1 MKKALMMAGWIGL
14 AAASGFSAS
23 QYPPALLGGW
33 KTTVT
38 VKGNPVETTIFLRAG
53 GACVCRLAAG
63 GKTVDAEGTWTVSG
77 KRLRVD
83 VSGQTILDA
92 TFEVKGDTLILD
104 GGANRCVRVAD
115 TTAAEKPMAAPE
127 AGKTGGDL
135 RLPEVKLRPNVICG
149 YVVDAQGRPISE
161 GVGKIRVHAWTRG
174 LHGEVHNNAVPD
186 EKGYY
191 EIKVEEAGWY
201 IEGWLRLKTG
211 QDMLVLEL
219 RPLQT
224 RTTQW
229 PSGEGVRMDFVW
241 SISGVKPDMAGNP
254 RKAWEFYGM
263 HVTIQ
268 REDISSVKPAV
279 GDTYVFTLVP
289 QGPLIDGT
297 AGRTLTREWKHEE
310 RWEDPRLADIPVGTY
325 VLSGRLVSPNGT
337 AKALKFRE
345 TGAQWWDRIEIRPE
359 AQPDDGKL
367 KPIILRMAEGD
378 R

>member
-149 YVVDAQGRPISE
+149 YVVDAQARPISE

-174 LHGEVHNNAVPD
+174 LHGEVHGQARPIV
-186 EKGYY
+186 EKQTAEPPRPEGLDDQTHRQPTSGRS
-191 EIKVEEAGWY
+191 INRSATTAGAS
-201 IEGWLRLKTG
+201 RSSA
-211 QDMLVLEL
+211 
-219 RPLQT
+219 RP
-224 RTTQW
+224 
-229 PSGEGVRMDFVW
+229 
-241 SISGVKPDMAGNP
+241 
-254 RKAWEFYGM
+254 
-263 HVTIQ
+263 
-268 REDISSVKPAV
+268 V
-279 GDTYVFTLVP
+279 GDR
-289 QGPLIDGT
+289 T
-297 AGRTLTREWKHEE
+297 A
-310 RWEDPRLADIPVGTY
+310 LAEHGLPVGARRRDPAPDPTDEHFVDLERRIAACGGPTPLAY
-325 VLSGRLVSPNGT
+325 RRAGSLSC
-337 AKALKFRE
+337 
-345 TGAQWWDRIEIRPE
+345 
-359 AQPDDGKL
+359 
-367 KPIILRMAEGD
+367 PIPHLEW
-378 R
+378 